1 MMKKTLKWKF
11 ECVFAVLFA
20 AMRVFQKKKEREGQS
35 DTDSEPVD
43 LSHLIMIHTIKFS
56 INYPFHWASV
66 FIYTMAHNR
75 TVPLDL
81 TNFR

>member
-1 MMKKTLKWKF
+1 MMKKNIEMKIWVRF
-11 ECVFAVLFA
+11 CCVVRCNAGLS
-20 AMRVFQKKKEREGQS
+20 KKKEREGQS

-56 INYPFHWASV
+56 INYPFHWANV
-66 FIYTMAHNR
+66 FIYTMAYNR